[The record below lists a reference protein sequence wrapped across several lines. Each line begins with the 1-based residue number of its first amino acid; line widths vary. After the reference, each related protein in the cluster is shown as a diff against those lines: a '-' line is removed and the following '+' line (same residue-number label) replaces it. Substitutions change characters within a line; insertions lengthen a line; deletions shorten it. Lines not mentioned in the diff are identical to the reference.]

1 MKRLFFL
8 FLAITSSLTT
18 IAQDYYVNV
27 ENDYVK
33 RFLDNTYYTDVSST
47 STVVRYYIEPN
58 NLCSLPNPAVL
69 TVPEHAAA
77 DQLTVTYSQDED
89 FENATTEDIV
99 KDAQEALIYN
109 LIPCTVYYY
118 KMMADDEVIA
128 QGKIITDGRL
138 RMIRVPVG
146 GFNIRDLGGWPTED
160 GLMVK
165 YGKLFRGSELNGK
178 YVADELS
185 ISILKQLGIGAEL
198 DFRYKSENEGA
209 GISAFG
215 FVGSAESDD
224 YDYLFTNNMCS
235 TLSQL
240 KSTYYRPRIRSSFE
254 FVVRQLKKGNA
265 VYMHCIWGI
274 DRTGIF
280 AMILEGLL
288 GLNYDSLMKEYEM
301 SYFIGSNKFKSK
313 LDDVYKYFESLEGN
327 TLQEK
332 FIYYMSEIVGVNTD
346 DIDYFISEMLMES
359 SNTTVSVESVKEESK
374 SFTGDVFNLQGQ
386 RVGNDAKGMLIK
398 NGKLII
404 KK

>member
-198 DFRYKSENEGA
+198 DFR
-209 GISAFG
+209 
-215 FVGSAESDD
+215 
-224 YDYLFTNNMCS
+224 
-235 TLSQL
+235 
-240 KSTYYRPRIRSSFE
+240 
-254 FVVRQLKKGNA
+254 
-265 VYMHCIWGI
+265 
-274 DRTGIF
+274 
-280 AMILEGLL
+280 
-288 GLNYDSLMKEYEM
+288 
-301 SYFIGSNKFKSK
+301 
-313 LDDVYKYFESLEGN
+313 
-327 TLQEK
+327 
-332 FIYYMSEIVGVNTD
+332 
-346 DIDYFISEMLMES
+346 
-359 SNTTVSVESVKEESK
+359 
-374 SFTGDVFNLQGQ
+374 
-386 RVGNDAKGMLIK
+386 
-398 NGKLII
+398 
-404 KK
+404 